1 MPTSEHW
8 QIPRV
13 VDVLVRERPHTVL
26 DVGAGYGKYGLLARE
41 YAGAARVDAVD
52 AVPPRFPV
60 YDHVWLGDL
69 RSLESLLPADPP
81 RWDLALFIDAIEHLE
96 KDEAWKVLD
105 TLVRRAHRVLVT
117 TPWGFRPQEIAG
129 MPFETHRSGWHP
141 WEFGQRCR
149 VHRWSVFPGHYTK
162 YLRLPRLWQ
171 ILVLVSAR
179 RPRTVPAP
187 VSASG

>member
-13 VDVLVRERPHTVL
+13 VDVLVRERPQTVL

-41 YAGAARVDAVD
+41 YGGAVRVDAVD

-60 YDHVWLGDL
+60 YDHVYLGDL

-81 RWDLALFIDAIEHLE
+81 RWDLALFVDAIEHLE
-96 KDEAWKVLD
+96 KDEAWKVLEA
-105 TLVRRAHRVLVT
+105 LVRRARRVLIT

-129 MPFETHRSGWHP
+129 MPYETHRSGWYP
-141 WEFGQRCR
+141 WEFGRRCR
-149 VHRWSVFPGHYTK
+149 VHRWSVFPGHFTK
-162 YLRLPRLWQ
+162 HMRRPRLWQ
-171 ILVLVSAR
+171 ILVLVSGR
-179 RPRTVPAP
+179 K
-187 VSASG
+187 S